1 MNIVHD
7 DFEFKTSR
15 FGKIL
20 KQKSLRREFGER
32 RMKTRTKTRK
42 EIW

>member
-7 DFEFKTSR
+7 DFEFKTSC

-20 KQKSLRREFGER
+20 KQKSLRRDNGER
-32 RMKTRTKTRK
+32 RMKKRT
-42 EIW
+42 